1 MFVQDVTP
9 LGSLGLSALV
19 AVLPL
24 ATVLVLLG
32 VVRMRAHHAAL
43 LGLLVALVVGIAAF
57 GMPVIQAVSGALSG
71 AAFGLWPIMWIV
83 VNALWIFNM
92 TEATGHFAVL
102 RRAFRDIS
110 DDTRVQAIVI
120 AFCFGALLEAL
131 AGFGTPV
138 AICSVMLLGI
148 GLKPIRAV
156 SVALVANT
164 APVAFGAI
172 AIPIVTL
179 GQV

>member
-43 LGLLVALVVGIAAF
+43 IGLLVALVVGIAAY
-57 GMPVIQAVSGALSG
+57 GMPIVQAVSGALQG

-83 VNALWIFNM
+83 VNALWIYRL
-92 TEATGHFAVL
+92 TVRTGHFDVL
-102 RRAFRDIS
+102 RRSFGRIS
-110 DDTRVQAIVI
+110 DDPRIQALII
-120 AFCFGALLEAL
+120 AFCFGALWRPSPAS
-131 AGFGTPV
+131 ARR
-138 AICSVMLLGI
+138 S
-148 GLKPIRAV
+148 R
-156 SVALVANT
+156 S
-164 APVAFGAI
+164 AP
-172 AIPIVTL
+172 
-179 GQV
+179 